1 MPDAFIIDA
10 YNVIRRIL
18 TASEA
23 SLNSES
29 ARSVLEARLRAFRQA
44 SGPGTRI
51 FLVYDG
57 ELGLPQPARRE
68 KGFEVYFSKPPRK
81 ADDVVLDLAQRHEG
95 ERGVHVVTSDF
106 SDIAHRVRGLR
117 VKHLTSQEF
126 AELLAHRVSPK
137 GARGKGESKPG
148 DGREE
153 AKPESISSTEV
164 DAWLKT
170 FGFDGSGGSGSSS
183 GSGSEK
189 P

>member
-1 MPDAFIIDA
+1 MPDAFIIDV

-18 TASEA
+18 SP
-23 SLNSES
+23 SES
-29 ARSVLEARLRAFRQA
+29 SLDSEGSRRVLEARLRAFRQA

-57 ELGLPQPARRE
+57 ERGLPAPARRE

-95 ERGVHVVTSDF
+95 ERGVNVVTSDF
-106 SDIAHRVRGLR
+106 SDIAHRIHGLR

-126 AELLAHRVSPK
+126 AALLTQRLGPK
-137 GARGKGESKPG
+137 GRIEKTPAPGGEEP
-148 DGREE
+148 
-153 AKPESISSTEV
+153 KPEKLSATEV
-164 DAWLKT
+164 DEWRKA
-170 FGFDGSGGSGSSS
+170 FGFGDDPGGV
-183 GSGSEK
+183 K